1 VKNVME
7 QLFLEFGL
15 RDGIFA
21 GMFVWLL
28 IYVLN
33 TSRERENKLYNFLED
48 MKTEFTKL
56 VGSYERLSN
65 DVAEIREELHNRI
78 NKE

>member
-1 VKNVME
+1 ME

-48 MKTEFTKL
+48 MKTEFAKL